1 IGTVGLDTNCNMG
14 NGNADLLNYLPQDYA
29 DLFGPPG
36 LVYNDP
42 FAPVRVHSDSWGGT
56 ANVYDLQARMV
67 DMFVWAHPDLTIV
80 FAAGNPLSGK
90 GRPDDHWAGTS
101 YSTPAAAAA
110 AAIVR
115 QYFTDGWYPSGRPL
129 LADAMTPSAAL
140 IRAVLIASGVP
151 VTGSGTVSR
160 GGSDTWPNNE

>member
-1 IGTVGLDTNCNMG
+1 
-14 NGNADLLNYLPQDYA
+14 
-29 DLFGPPG
+29 
-36 LVYNDP
+36 
-42 FAPVRVHSDSWGGT
+42 
-56 ANVYDLQARMV
+56 
-67 DMFVWAHPDLTIV
+67 
-80 FAAGNPLSGK
+80 GNPLSGK

-115 QYFTDGWYPSGRPL
+115 QYFMEGWYPSGRPV

-160 GGSDTWPNNE
+160 GGSDAWLNNEQGFGRVLLLIVLQLAATGDTIGADVVEECDDLYTVSAVIHYNYV